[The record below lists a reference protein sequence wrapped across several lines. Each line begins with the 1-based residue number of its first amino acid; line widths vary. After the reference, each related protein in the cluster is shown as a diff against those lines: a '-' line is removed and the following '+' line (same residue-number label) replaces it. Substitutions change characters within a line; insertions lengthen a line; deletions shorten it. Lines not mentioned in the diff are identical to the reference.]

1 MFLDIKTKS
10 FYPDRATVLDISRIF
25 SVIFADLLYV
35 TETAKGKEEHR
46 ETRKDLK
53 SKKEKKK
60 RKKKH
65 RVTQKDIE
73 TEILTT

>member
-25 SVIFADLLYV
+25 SVIFSDFLYV
-35 TETAKGKEEHR
+35 TGTAKCKEEHR

-53 SKKEKKK
+53 
-60 RKKKH
+60 RKKKQQKN
-65 RVTQKDIE
+65 RDTQKDVE